1 MASLVAIR
9 ILLVNCPNLALEE
22 AGPAGKLI
30 VHRAIDGNSAVQH
43 CNQHDYRL
51 ALIQLPL
58 SDLNP
63 KHLMY
68 YLRQKAESKCHA
80 TSVIVIADAKDQAL
94 IHEGLQAGVNDY
106 LIAPVSRERLEA
118 VLARF
123 GEFAERKEIKLMI
136 KARID
141 LPTGDRPFFT
151 QTLNLS
157 RRGLLLLTEKEML
170 IGAPLELQFNLP
182 GDSRPIKASAL
193 IVREAEERKNQKGR
207 VYGVHFTHLDPDDRL
222 RIGDFT
228 RK

>member
-1 MASLVAIR
+1 MASLAAIR
-9 ILLVNCPNLALEE
+9 ILLINCPNLAIEE

-30 VHRAIDGNSAVQH
+30 VHRAVDGNSAVQH
-43 CNQHDYRL
+43 CNQHAYRL
-51 ALIQLPL
+51 VLMQLPL
-58 SDLNP
+58 PDLGPQN
-63 KHLMY
+63 LMY
-68 YLRQKAESKCHA
+68 YLREKSESKCHEA
-80 TSVIVIADAKDQAL
+80 SVIAIAEAKDQSL
-94 IHEGLQAGVNDY
+94 IHEGLKAGVNDY

-157 RRGLLLLTEKEML
+157 RRGLLLLTDREMM
-170 IGAPLELQFNLP
+170 IGAPLDLQFSLP
-182 GDSRPIKASAL
+182 GDPRPIKAAGL

-207 VYGVHFTHLDPDDRL
+207 VYGVHFTHLDSEDRL
-222 RIGDFT
+222 RIGDYT